1 VSPEKKKPAKAPT
14 RTRTVRKKPL
24 NEKHIMGFMFGIA
37 SVLTLFLGFLL
48 FSLVAL
54 KIPDIRTVAH
64 YQPLQTTSIHDRK
77 GNVVERVFKENRTLV
92 PLSQMSPM
100 LPRAFVA
107 AEDGRF
113 FEHPGLDFISVLRAA
128 INNLRKGRRGQ
139 GGSTI
144 TQQVA
149 KSLLLSPEKTY
160 MRKFKEAI
168 LAWRIDTLLTKDEI
182 LYIYLNQIYLGE
194 GANGVEAASQVYFSK
209 KSSELTL
216 GEVAIL
222 AGLPQAPSRYNPLKH
237 YDRALKR
244 QRYVLN
250 RMAADGYISK
260 KEAQQAFEKKIVL
273 KKRKDRSYRENGYY
287 TQIVKRQAEKILG
300 TPLAH
305 AGVKIYTNLDSF
317 KQRKAVEAVRNG
329 VRASLAR
336 QVFAGQ
342 SKRKVPQGALVSMD
356 GCSGR
361 VHALVGGTDY
371 ISSPFNRGSSA
382 RRPAGSVFKPLIY
395 SVALHDGWRPDS
407 KILDAPLSISS
418 GNGKTWK
425 PKNFSG
431 KYHGMTSL
439 SNALVH
445 SYNTTV
451 IRLLQKVGLNKV
463 HRLAKKVGIHSEM
476 PPDLS
481 LALGAVDV
489 SVLEMTGS
497 YQPFICKGKF
507 TPPSFIRKIES
518 ANGEILY
525 ENSSP
530 TVQVVA
536 GTVAQKMNVM
546 LQEVIRSG
554 TGKRA
559 KGYSG
564 VSGGK
569 TGTSDDS
576 RDAWFIGFHGRDL
589 TGVWVGHDNN
599 QSLGKNENGG
609 RTAAPIWQEYM
620 KKTVPQK
627 GK

>member
-1 VSPEKKKPAKAPT
+1 MPAKTSARP
-14 RTRTVRKKPL
+14 RAVRKKPL
-24 NEKHIMGFMFGIA
+24 NEKHIMGFLFGIA
-37 SVLTLFLGFLL
+37 FLLTVFLGFLL

-64 YQPLQTTSIHDRK
+64 YQPLQTTSIYDGK
-77 GNVVERVFKENRTLV
+77 GRVIERVFKENRTLV
-92 PLSQMSPM
+92 PLSQMSPL
-100 LPRAFVA
+100 LPKAFVA

-160 MRKFKEAI
+160 LRKFKEAI

-182 LYIYLNQIYLGE
+182 LYIYLNEIYLGE

-216 GEVAIL
+216 AEVAIL

-237 YDRALKR
+237 YDRAIKR

-260 KEAQQAFEKKIVL
+260 KEARQAYE
-273 KKRKDRSYRENGYY
+273 RKVNLRKGEHRNYKENGYY
-287 TQIVKRQAEKILG
+287 TQLVKKQAEKILG
-300 TPLAH
+300 MPLNR
-305 AGVKIYTNLDSF
+305 AGVKIYTHLDSF
-317 KQRKAVEAVRNG
+317 KQRQAVAAVRKG

-336 QVFAGQ
+336 QVFSGK

-356 GCSGR
+356 ACSGK
-361 VHALVGGTDY
+361 VNVLVGGTDF
-371 ISSPFNRGSSA
+371 ISFPFNRASSA

-395 SVALHDGWRPDS
+395 SVALGEGWQPESR
-407 KILDAPLSISS
+407 ILDAPLSISS

-425 PKNFSG
+425 PKNFTG
-431 KYHGMTSL
+431 KYHGMTTLAQS
-439 SNALVH
+439 LVH
-445 SYNTTV
+445 SYNTSV

-463 HRLAKKVGIHSEM
+463 HRLAGELGIHAQM

-489 SVLEMTGS
+489 SLLEMSGS
-497 YQPFICKGKF
+497 YQPYVCGGKF
-507 TPPSFIRKIES
+507 TTPSLISRITS
-518 ANGEILY
+518 SSGTLLY
-525 ENSSP
+525 KDTSPSKQVLTSS
-530 TVQVVA
+530 VA
-536 GTVAQKMNVM
+536 HKMNRM

-554 TGKRA
+554 TGQRA
-559 KGYSG
+559 KGYNG
-564 VSGGK
+564 ISGGK
-569 TGTSDDS
+569 TGTSNQS
-576 RDAWFIGFHGRDL
+576 RDAWFIGFHGKSV

-599 QSLGKNENGG
+599 QSLGTIENGG
-609 RTAAPIWQEYM
+609 RTAAPIWNEFI
-620 KKTVPQK
+620 KNSSGASK
-627 GK
+627 